1 MYTYNIFCF
10 GHEMA
15 LNKELNNFLRYYEME
30 FFDTIKG
37 KEWQIDFP
45 YHGGQV
51 KDDTYSCVFGTIIT
65 DDDNNPNYVNEIRN
79 AKEENYLA
87 DYETFLDKLLTQCED
102 DVIHMNE
109 TFSSL
114 EEIEYREAYK
124 QLIDE
129 LKEFTKNNKPT
140 FYSIEASS

>member
-45 YHGGQV
+45 YYWH
-51 KDDTYSCVFGTIIT
+51 
-65 DDDNNPNYVNEIRN
+65 
-79 AKEENYLA
+79 
-87 DYETFLDKLLTQCED
+87 
-102 DVIHMNE
+102 
-109 TFSSL
+109 
-114 EEIEYREAYK
+114 
-124 QLIDE
+124 
-129 LKEFTKNNKPT
+129 
-140 FYSIEASS
+140 